1 MSRSRLPWYA
11 LALAGMLVF
20 AALGF
25 WQLSRAHQ
33 KEHALAAFAAA
44 ELAQPRDL
52 SELLRRA
59 DAASPEL
66 PQRVAA
72 DGRYDDGVTLLL
84 DNQVL
89 DGKAGVDVLTLFRPD
104 AGGKAVLVDRGWLS
118 LPPERTPPHVPSA
131 GNARVRIEGT
141 LRAPPSQGVRMGEAE
156 FARGRAPPLLAYLDL
171 DSLER
176 ETGAGLVRAVL
187 QLAPD
192 AEHGFTRRWQA
203 LPGTMPPERHRAY
216 AVQWFALALLVPI
229 TTLVLRWRR

>member
-11 LALAGMLVF
+11 LALAGMVAF

-25 WQLSRAHQ
+25 WQLSRAQQ
-33 KEHALAAFAAA
+33 KEQTLAAFAAA
-44 ELAQPRDL
+44 ERAPARDL
-52 SELLRRA
+52 AELLRRA
-59 DAASPEL
+59 GNAPPDL
-66 PQRVAA
+66 PQRVVA

-89 DGKAGVDVLTLFRPD
+89 DGKAGVDVLTVFRPD
-104 AGGKAVLVDRGWLS
+104 DSGKAVLVDRGWLP
-118 LPPERTPPHVPSA
+118 LPPDRAQPRVSPA
-131 GNARVRIEGT
+131 GGAHIRIEGT
-141 LRAPPSQGVRMGEAE
+141 LRAPPSQGVRMGEAD
-156 FARGRAPPLLAYLDL
+156 FVRGRAPPFLAYLDL
-171 DSLER
+171 DSLEH
-176 ETGAGLVRAVL
+176 ESGVGLVRAVL
-187 QLAPD
+187 QLAPE